1 MHCLVNVWRSSV
13 SLVSFGRALIV
24 DAPTKLEDLHP
35 KEALAVGRLIW
46 LYSAGRPSEVAE
58 GRRVEYGTE
67 VRWSQ
72 RMKALEHYNTGMK
85 FAPNSQSRKIKLLPR
100 SSSRLGTEF
109 SKDNSQSLKEFPSA
123 LNLLHASFVQL
134 DHTTSQ

>member
-1 MHCLVNVWRSSV
+1 M
-13 SLVSFGRALIV
+13 
-24 DAPTKLEDLHP
+24 
-35 KEALAVGRLIW
+35 
-46 LYSAGRPSEVAE
+46 
-58 GRRVEYGTE
+58 EYGTE

-85 FAPNSQSRKIKLLPR
+85 FAPNSQSRKIKFLPR

-109 SKDNSQSLKEFPSA
+109 SKDNTQSLKEFPST